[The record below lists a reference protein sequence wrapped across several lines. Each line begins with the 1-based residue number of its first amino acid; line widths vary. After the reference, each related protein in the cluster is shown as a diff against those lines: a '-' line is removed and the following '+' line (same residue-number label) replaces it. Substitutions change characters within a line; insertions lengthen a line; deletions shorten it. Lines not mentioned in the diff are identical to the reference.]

1 MHRVRVDIN
10 WNAVAVA
17 VANKYI
23 AFQAGKLTSIIS
35 TCQYMILSL
44 RETLMEKKESMGAK
58 PGPVRHASM
67 PAYFLDLSL
76 NIALPI
82 DITGVW

>member
-1 MHRVRVDIN
+1 
-10 WNAVAVA
+10 
-17 VANKYI
+17 
-23 AFQAGKLTSIIS
+23 
-35 TCQYMILSL
+35 MILSL
-44 RETLMEKKESMGAK
+44 RETLMEKKESMGTK